1 MKFFV
6 CAYHLQIL
14 TTTTTTMIKSNQ
26 YLDKQN
32 NATHIDYFDC
42 NEDASNLQLL

>member
-1 MKFFV
+1 MNII
-6 CAYHLQIL
+6 LQIL
-14 TTTTTTMIKSNQ
+14 TTTMIKSKQ

-32 NATHIDYFDC
+32 NAIHIDYFDC